1 MFPRLCARLSGGGLC
16 DMINELV
23 AAPVPD
29 ATARPTPPGS
39 LCLGLGL
46 ASLPKGKVPEVGI
59 FLNIFVT
66 T

>member
-1 MFPRLCARLSGGGLC
+1 
-16 DMINELV
+16 MINELV